1 MGKVVHFEIPVDDPD
16 RAKTFYET
24 AFGWS
29 FQGYGDQPYWL
40 TAIGPEDAGGI
51 EGALIGRGDVHAHP
65 VVIIDVDDIDAAMQG
80 AIDAGAEKVAR
91 PHRRAHHGLVRLRT
105 RPRGQRHRAVADGRT
120 RRLSPPTRP
129 ATAGGAGWS
138 GARRRRARAAAC
150 RPRSGHAGRRSRT

>member
-40 TAIGPEDAGGI
+40 TAIGPLDAGGI

-80 AIDAGAEKVAR
+80 AIDAGAEKV
-91 PHRRAHHGLVRLRT
+91 GDRT
-105 RPRGQRHRAVADGRT
+105 AV
-120 RRLSPPTRP
+120 PTM
-129 ATAGGAGWS
+129 GWS
-138 GARRRRARAAAC
+138 AYVRDPEGNVI
-150 RPRSGHAGRRSRT
+150 GLWQTDEHAG